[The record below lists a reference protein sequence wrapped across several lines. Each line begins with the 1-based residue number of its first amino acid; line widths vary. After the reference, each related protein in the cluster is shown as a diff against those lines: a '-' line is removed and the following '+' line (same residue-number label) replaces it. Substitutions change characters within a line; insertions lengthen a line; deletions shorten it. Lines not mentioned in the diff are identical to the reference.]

1 MAIIEKVD
9 RWCVCCD
16 LPVKFAGGMEL
27 MLDFRVASGELR
39 RLHLLRRGV
48 LSVRR
53 LR

>member
-1 MAIIEKVD
+1 VAIIEKVD

-27 MLDFRVASGELR
+27 MLDFRVASGER
-39 RLHLLRRGV
+39 RLHLLHCGV
-48 LSVRR
+48 LSVRW